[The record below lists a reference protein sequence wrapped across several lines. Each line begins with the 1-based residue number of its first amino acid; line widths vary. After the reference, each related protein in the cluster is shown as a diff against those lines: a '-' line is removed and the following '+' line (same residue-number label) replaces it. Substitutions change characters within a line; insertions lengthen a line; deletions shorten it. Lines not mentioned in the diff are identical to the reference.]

1 MLFKMSFAI
10 NRMSDESKAKISSLV
25 AGTVQNNKT
34 LDIRQERDDSGQIAS
49 RGFKKANCEKLKYT
63 KEIVGIF
70 WKVLS
75 EKYFGKLWK
84 ILWKTLKNTLEYSEI
99 LKEDMKDSE
108 QMAWSMICLG
118 RIIKSAHSS
127 EKWHKVQLYD
137 LWPGL
142 FLHGF
147 SFTANHHHHQHHNHS
162 KAQRWMASVFPDIL
176 LELVCFAAGFCWF
189 IFYLRSIAFEYFF
202 YSERMHC

>member
-1 MLFKMSFAI
+1 MFCIRQCTSSCKPLSLSRNVKKSPKVIQNHTYFLIPQKMCHKIYALLKCLLLSI
-10 NRMSDESKAKISSLV
+10 VWVMNLRPKYPVWSLGQCRIPKLWISDKRRTILGKLPREDLKSKLWRAKIHWKNLW
-25 AGTVQNNKT
+25 NILKNT
-34 LDIRQERDDSGQIAS
+34 LGQ
-49 RGFKKANCEKLKYT
+49 
-63 KEIVGIF
+63 
-70 WKVLS
+70 S
-75 EKYFGKLWK
+75 EKYFVKLWK

-108 QMAWSMICLG
+108 QMAWSMICLE

-147 SFTANHHHHQHHNHS
+147 SFTANHHHPQHHNHS
-162 KAQRWMASVFPDIL
+162 
-176 LELVCFAAGFCWF
+176 
-189 IFYLRSIAFEYFF
+189 
-202 YSERMHC
+202 